1 MPHKVRSPRIFY
13 RSQGDDR
20 LRKTSKL
27 MLELGYY
34 DSLFCRSM
42 SRASTGLIVLLLNNA
57 GRADSL
63 GDIVQDR

>member
-1 MPHKVRSPRIFY
+1 
-13 RSQGDDR
+13 
-20 LRKTSKL
+20 